1 MMAKRIL
8 CSDRLRRIPSQF
20 SWIDHRFVRDKHIC
34 GITHSSLALYLFL
47 VTVSDADGLSYYSDE
62 AIHNYLS
69 VDVCMIPQLRGE
81 LCAASLVAYSRPFY
95 QVLSLDEVHA
105 VEPAASSSTS
115 AHRTKGELISFGD
128 IMRQALGGK

>member
-34 GITHSSLALYLFL
+34 GISHSSLALYLFL
-47 VTVSDADGLSYYSDE
+47 LTVSDVDGLSYYSAE
-62 AIHNYLS
+62 AIHNYLGM
-69 VDVCMIPQLRGE
+69 DVCMISQLRAE
-81 LCAASLVAYSRPFY
+81 LCAADLIAYRNPFY
-95 QVLSLDEVHA
+95 QVLSLDEVYA
-105 VEPAASSSTS
+105 VEPAASSLSST
-115 AHRTKGELISFGD
+115 HRTKSEPTSFGD

>member
-1 MMAKRIL
+1 MMAKSIL

-20 SWIDHRFVRDKHIC
+20 SWVDHRLVRNRHIC
-34 GITHSSLALYLFL
+34 GISHSSLALYLFL

-62 AIHNYLS
+62 TICNYLDL
-69 VDVCMIPQLRGE
+69 DVCMISQLRAE
-81 LCAASLVAYSRPFY
+81 LCAAGLIAYRHPFY
-95 QVLSLDEVHA
+95 QVLSLDEVYA

-115 AHRTKGELISFGD
+115 THRIKSELTSFGD